1 MVSILLFRL
10 NIEWKE
16 KIVWRITK
24 STPIVTI
31 FLFHWTIFRTLNISF
46 FLYYIF
52 FFDKFLL
59 FAAVALQHSFVL
71 VLLRISKIYAFFAN
85 KFCQLTSKLMNEIN
99 LFLFSVFLLNIGGEC
114 SVFTN
119 CNKKPKSGG
128 KEKTSWLNAIF
139 ELRSIYYYY
148 LFHLIA
154 TTSSHPETF
163 V

>member
-1 MVSILLFRL
+1 MKRKNRLTHNQKHSNRNNFSISLNYISNIKHFFLSIL
-10 NIEWKE
+10 
-16 KIVWRITK
+16 
-24 STPIVTI
+24 
-31 FLFHWTIFRTLNISF
+31 H
-46 FLYYIF
+46 IF